1 MALCVRTPL
10 TIDDDV
16 AAMLGQLRKRRD
28 TMLKHLVNEALY
40 RASRYGRSTEVDD
53 GSLEAGPR
61 SPSLDIFFEPP
72 GLVQ

>member
-1 MALCVRTPL
+1 MKTPL

-40 RASRYGRSTEVDD
+40 RASRYGRSTE
-53 GSLEAGPR
+53 A
-61 SPSLDIFFEPP
+61 SPSFPIASGRFRSCKNSQHPQRF
-72 GLVQ
+72 